1 MNAAQELLTI
11 REAAQ
16 MSGLSASTLKRRIT
30 AELLPARY
38 TDAGT
43 WVVQRSDLLAFLAV
57 HEPVK
62 VAQVSDQRRGA
73 SSVTGPMTDHGVAQ
87 SGPVTDHLR
96 QSLDHERGVN
106 AELREQVKGLQS
118 ENLKLNA
125 EIRALLKG
133 EGKGMLS
140 RWFTKF

>member
-1 MNAAQELLTI
+1 MSADQDLLTI

-16 MSGLSASTLKRRIT
+16 MSGLSVSTLKRRIT
-30 AELLPARY
+30 AQLLPAQY
-38 TDAGT
+38 SDAGT
-43 WVVQRSDLLAFLAV
+43 WLVQRDDLRAFLAV

-62 VAQVSDQRRGA
+62 VVQVSDQRRGA
-73 SSVTGPMTDHGVAQ
+73 SSVTEPVVVQDIVQ
-87 SGPVTDHLR
+87 NSVVTDHLR

-140 RWFTKF
+140 RWFTKL